1 MAYGRKDLR
10 LSLFGRFRLTVSV
23 RPIFSSDDGPGG
35 EASLS
40 QKVSGLSLSLCAGL
54 GPGAGGG
61 NGSLLHVHDGFAAL
75 SCVSVPSGAGVRPSD
90 PCGLHFL
97 PARPPFIL
105 RPPDV
110 HARGSNPPFGIPA
123 SSNLVNVVE
132 HNLITHFSSRLTGM
146 WGGTAPHSLHLC
158 GSLSW
163 PGFLSVVPTLSPRPV
178 APTFDD
184 LLGGMA
190 SLLYGSPAFSRHDAL
205 AIRAFSSVF
214 PGGLAASLSG
224 GGIIHPVCPE
234 NFPVCISVGRL
245 IFRVMWLFFRA
256 RCRSVPPGRHG
267 AGRSG
272 SRRVM
277 GSVGWRLSP
286 IPCFT

>member
-1 MAYGRKDLR
+1 MTASGGRLH
-10 LSLFGRFRLTVSV
+10 SLKRYLF
-23 RPIFSSDDGPGG
+23 
-35 EASLS
+35 
-40 QKVSGLSLSLCAGL
+40 SLCAGL

-61 NGSLLHVHDGFAAL
+61 NGSLLHVHDDFAAL
-75 SCVSVPSGAGVRPSD
+75 SCVLVPSGAGVRPSD

-184 LLGGMA
+184 LPGAWLHFFMVLPLSPVMMPLQSGRFPPFFPAAWRPLCRGEVSSILFA
-190 SLLYGSPAFSRHDAL
+190 LKISLSAFSW
-205 AIRAFSSVF
+205 
-214 PGGLAASLSG
+214 AAS
-224 GGIIHPVCPE
+224 
-234 NFPVCISVGRL
+234 F
-245 IFRVMWLFFRA
+245 
-256 RCRSVPPGRHG
+256 
-267 AGRSG
+267 SG
-272 SRRVM
+272 SC
-277 GSVGWRLSP
+277 GYFFAHGVGLSP
-286 IPCFT
+286 RSPWCRALR